1 VGRPL
6 KLKGFGKTTSKY
18 VHEFSTFTTYMQG
31 LVSYFADKK
40 LLSVTRLF
48 EIRVA
53 LNPKYHGIVTDNS
66 AAFLNKIL

>member
-1 VGRPL
+1 
-6 KLKGFGKTTSKY
+6 
-18 VHEFSTFTTYMQG
+18 MQG